1 MFNKKGVVNMSGI
14 LKGKALKHHNQWHSD
29 IDNAIY
35 QLESAAQQLKKI
47 KNQASMMGLD
57 DWSVVE
63 GLNDFN
69 LYELSSVVK
78 SLDPVYESLGT
89 VLDREYL
96 EAEEV
101 A

>member
-1 MFNKKGVVNMSGI
+1 MSGI

-29 IDNAIY
+29 IDNAIAE
-35 QLESAAQQLKKI
+35 LEGATQKLKRI

-57 DWSVVE
+57 DWAVVE

-69 LYELSSVVK
+69 TYELSSVVK
-78 SLDPVYESLGT
+78 SLDPVYNNLGT
-89 VLDREYL
+89 ILDRDYL
-96 EAEEV
+96 DAEEV